1 LRYFKRLFKLLVLI
15 FSKLELRRYLPMS
28 TKNKILDA
36 AENLFADKGFNGTSL
51 REITSQAEVNLAAV
65 NYHFGS
71 KKELIKAVMSR
82 YMNELSPRL
91 EIALTQVCDT
101 EAPSLIDVF
110 SAFID
115 PLLSLNDFK
124 NNGTSNFLQLL
135 GRGYTDS
142 QGFLRWFL
150 TTQYPGVIDNFVL
163 AVQKAYP
170 ELGAEEMFWR
180 LHFTMGTVV
189 FTMSSSD
196 ALIDIAKSDF
206 ERDLQISDVIRNV
219 IPYVAAGVGAPIP
232 NFKSNS

>member
-1 LRYFKRLFKLLVLI
+1 
-15 FSKLELRRYLPMS
+15 MS

-36 AENLFADKGFNGTSL
+36 AESLFAVQGFNGTSL

-71 KKELIKAVMSR
+71 KKELIKSVMSR
-82 YMNELSPRL
+82 YMNELSPLL
-91 EIALTQVCDT
+91 ESALIEVCERENLT
-101 EAPSLIDVF
+101 LLEVF
-110 SAFID
+110 SAFIE
-115 PLLSLNDFK
+115 PLLSLNEFK
-124 NNGTSNFLQLL
+124 ENGTSNFLQLL

-150 TTQYPGVIDNFVL
+150 TTQYPGVINNFVK

-170 ELGAEEMFWR
+170 ELTAEEMFWR

-196 ALIDIAKSDF
+196 ALMDIAKSDF
-206 ERDLQISDVIRNV
+206 NNIIDIAGVIKKV
-219 IPYVAAGVGAPIP
+219 IPYVAAGVAAPIL
-232 NFKSNS
+232 

>member
-1 LRYFKRLFKLLVLI
+1 
-15 FSKLELRRYLPMS
+15 MS

-36 AENLFADKGFNGTSL
+36 AEQLFADKGFNGTSL

-91 EIALTQVCDT
+91 EASLTALCANDNKPNLV
-101 EAPSLIDVF
+101 EVF
-110 SAFID
+110 SAFTD
-115 PLLSLNDFK
+115 PLLSLNEFQP
-124 NNGTSNFLQLL
+124 NGTSNFLQLL

-150 TTQYPGVIDNFVL
+150 TTQYPGVISSFVS
-163 AVQKAYP
+163 AVQRAYP
-170 ELGAEEMFWR
+170 ELTPEEMFWR

-196 ALIDIAKSDF
+196 ALIDIAENDF
-206 ERDLQISDVIRNV
+206 VNSIDISGVIQRV
-219 IPYVAAGVGAPIP
+219 IPYVAAGVAAPIIKH
-232 NFKSNS
+232 N

>member
-1 LRYFKRLFKLLVLI
+1 
-15 FSKLELRRYLPMS
+15 MS

-36 AENLFADKGFNGTSL
+36 AENLFAIQGFNGTSL
-51 REITSQAEVNLAAV
+51 REITSRAEVNLAAV

-71 KKELIKAVMSR
+71 KKELIKSVMSR

-91 EIALTQVCDT
+91 ESSLVNICEQENLTLL
-101 EAPSLIDVF
+101 EVF
-110 SAFID
+110 SAFIE
-115 PLLSLNDFK
+115 PLLSLNEFK
-124 NNGTSNFLQLL
+124 ENGTSNFLQLL
-135 GRGYTDS
+135 GRGYSDS

-150 TTQYPGVIDNFVL
+150 TTQYPGVINNFVK

-170 ELGAEEMFWR
+170 ELTAEEMFWR

-206 ERDLQISDVIRNV
+206 DKTMDIAGVIKKV
-219 IPYVAAGVGAPIP
+219 IPYVAAGVAAPMH
-232 NFKSNS
+232 

>member
-1 LRYFKRLFKLLVLI
+1 
-15 FSKLELRRYLPMS
+15 MS

-36 AENLFADKGFNGTSL
+36 AESLFADKGFNGTSL

-91 EIALTQVCDT
+91 ELALTEVC
-101 EAPSLIDVF
+101 EQESPSLIEVF

-150 TTQYPGVIDNFVL
+150 TTQYPGVIDNFVI

-170 ELGAEEMFWR
+170 ELSAEEMFWR

-206 ERDLQISDVIRNV
+206 KRELQISDVIRNV
-219 IPYVAAGVGAPIP
+219 IPYVAAGVGAHMPKKI
-232 NFKSNS
+232 ND

>member
-1 LRYFKRLFKLLVLI
+1 
-15 FSKLELRRYLPMS
+15 MS

-51 REITSQAEVNLAAV
+51 REITSLADVNLAAV

-82 YMNELSPRL
+82 YMNELSPKL
-91 EIALTQVCDT
+91 EASLSAICQQTQQPNLV
-101 EAPSLIDVF
+101 EVF

-115 PLLSLNDFK
+115 PLLSLNVFK
-124 NNGTSNFLQLL
+124 EKGTSNFLQLL

-150 TTQYPGVIDNFVL
+150 TTQYPGVIENFVS
-163 AVQKAYP
+163 AVQRAYP
-170 ELGAEEMFWR
+170 ELTAEDIFWR

-196 ALIDIAKSDF
+196 ALMDIAQSDF
-206 ERDLQISDVIRNV
+206 HQQLDISDVIHKV
-219 IPYVAAGVGAPIP
+219 IPFVAAGVGAPL
-232 NFKSNS
+232 NN